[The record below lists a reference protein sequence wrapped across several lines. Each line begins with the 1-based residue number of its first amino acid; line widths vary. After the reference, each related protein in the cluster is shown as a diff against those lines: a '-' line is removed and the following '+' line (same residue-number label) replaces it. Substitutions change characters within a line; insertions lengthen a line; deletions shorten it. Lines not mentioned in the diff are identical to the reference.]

1 MNSAS
6 RFASTENGSRARIVD
21 DEFPHALA
29 DVAGREGGIEACE
42 DDSETHTQCD
52 PALPCSQ
59 IVAHRE
65 LRTSILPT
73 SSGTEST
80 AGPPRRRRVRFFSQP
95 PPPVNEVIRKL
106 GPGLV
111 CRFSVVR
118 GFFSCRSAKDTPLLR
133 SGVESA
139 LNKERIRFSN
149 AMRRKSKS
157 GTAFQ
162 DLPFCEAVRKAKI
175 ISAGFS

>member
-1 MNSAS
+1 MRRRQRNSHAV
-6 RFASTENGSRARIVD
+6 RPGAALFTNRGSPRVTN
-21 DEFPHALA
+21 EH
-29 DVAGREGGIEACE
+29 
-42 DDSETHTQCD
+42 S
-52 PALPCSQ
+52 
-59 IVAHRE
+59 AHVVRD
-65 LRTSILPT
+65 RKHC
-73 SSGTEST
+73 GT
-80 AGPPRRRRVRFFSQP
+80 PRRRRARFFSQP